1 MLLLPLQVQIVN
13 YSPNKR
19 VFYYHIALLKSP
31 LSPLTYQSEQSIS
44 LGTVVEVSLSKR
56 SVQGVVIAE
65 VEKPEFECASISFTC
80 KTFYPLKTL
89 ELARFIAEYYVCS
102 LGEALALFVPH
113 SQNIL
118 HVNEKI
124 TTNIELSSE
133 QQKAYEFIDAQATS
147 LIFGDTG
154 SGKTEI
160 YMKLF
165 EKIINEGNQAIF
177 LLPEIGL
184 TPQMKNRLKHHFG
197 TQVAIWHSKIS
208 VKKKEQILSDL
219 SVGKISIVAGTRSA
233 LFLPFQQL
241 GLIVVDEEHDES
253 YKSGNR
259 PRYNAK
265 DLALLFGQKLGC
277 KVLLGSATPT
287 LASFH
292 KLPTFR
298 LKGTFFDSS
307 SHIMYDDGEHGLSF
321 KMTQAIE
328 KALAAKKQVI
338 VFLPTRANFKY
349 ITCKSCGANVECP
362 FCSVGMSLHHAH
374 HALKCHYCNYTEVI
388 PTVCPK
394 CGHDEIVATRMG
406 TAEVSLKL
414 AEHFKEHVVQ
424 QFDRDEVRTEKQLSS
439 ILSQFNEHKIDI
451 MVGTQMLSKGHD
463 YHGVGLAVI
472 LGIDALLGM
481 SDFRSREK
489 TLALVLQ
496 IAGRAGRKG
505 YGEVLIQSKNSD
517 FFKHYLG
524 DFEQFLKDE
533 LVFRKGLYP
542 PFKKMLRLMS
552 SHLKDEK
559 AKALI
564 DTVALIA
571 QNFPQVEVVGY
582 GKANISKIANKYRY
596 ELLARSDSSKALLE
610 FAHAVKLLHVEADMD
625 PLSFS

>member
-1 MLLLPLQVQIVN
+1 M
-13 YSPNKR
+13 
-19 VFYYHIALLKSP
+19 FYYHIALLKSP
-31 LSPLTYQSEQSIS
+31 LSPLTYQSEENFP
-44 LGTVVEVSLSKR
+44 LGAVVEVTLSKR
-56 SVQGVVIAE
+56 TIQGVVVAS
-65 VEKPEFECASISFTC
+65 VKKPSFECASILFTC
-80 KTFYPLKTL
+80 KTFYPHKTL

-102 LGEALALFVPH
+102 LGEALNLFVPH
-113 SQNIL
+113 SPNAL
-118 HVNEKI
+118 HVNEKNTTDI
-124 TTNIELSSE
+124 TLSTE
-133 QQKAYEFIDAQATS
+133 QEKAYDFIQVHPTS
-147 LIFGDTG
+147 LLFGDTG

-165 EKIINEGNQAIF
+165 EQTINEGKQAIF

-197 TQVAIWHSKIS
+197 KHVAIWHSKITA
-208 VKKKEQILSDL
+208 KKKEQILSDIHE
-219 SVGKISIVAGTRSA
+219 GKISIIAGTRSA
-233 LFLPFQQL
+233 LFLPLQHL

-287 LASFH
+287 LTSFY
-292 KLPTFR
+292 KVPTFR
-298 LKGTFFDSS
+298 LKGTFFESQS
-307 SHIMYDDGEHGLSF
+307 YIMYDDGEHGLSF
-321 KMTQAIE
+321 KMTQAIQ
-328 KALAAKKQVI
+328 KALNAHKQVI

-349 ITCKSCGANVECP
+349 ITCKQCGANVECP
-362 FCSVGMSLHHAH
+362 FCSVGMSIHHNMN
-374 HALKCHYCNYTEVI
+374 ALKCHYCNYTEVI
-388 PTVCPK
+388 PKACPK
-394 CGHDEIVATRMG
+394 CGCEEIVATRMG
-406 TAEVSLKL
+406 TAEVSQKL
-414 AEHFKEHVVQ
+414 TEHFHEHVVQ
-424 QFDRDEVRTEKQLSS
+424 QFDRDEVRTEKKLSE
-439 ILSQFNEHKIDI
+439 ILSDFNEHKIDI

-472 LGIDALLGM
+472 LGVDALLGM

-505 YGEVLIQSKNSD
+505 YGEVLIQSKNSE
-517 FFKHYLG
+517 FFKQYLG

-552 SHLKDEK
+552 AHVKDEK
-559 AKALI
+559 AKELI
-564 DTVALIA
+564 DKVALIA
-571 QNFPQVEVVGY
+571 QRFPQVEVVGF
-582 GKANISKIANKYRY
+582 GKANIAKIANKYRY

-610 FAHAVKLLHVEADMD
+610 LAHAVKLLHVEADID

>member
-1 MLLLPLQVQIVN
+1 MH
-13 YSPNKR
+13 
-19 VFYYHIALLKSP
+19 YYQIALLKSP
-31 LSPLTYQSEQSIS
+31 LLPLTYQSEQALL
-44 LGTVVEVSLSKR
+44 LGSVVEVTLSKR
-56 SVQGVVIAE
+56 TIQGVVIAE
-65 VEKPEFECASISFTC
+65 VEKPSFTCEAISFTC
-80 KTFYPLKTL
+80 KTFYPSKTL

-102 LGEALALFVPH
+102 LGEALALFVPY
-113 SQNIL
+113 SQNVL

-124 TTNIELSSE
+124 TTDIQLSIE
-133 QQKAYEFIDAQATS
+133 QQNAYQFIEEHSTS
-147 LIFGDTG
+147 LLFGDTG

-165 EKIINEGNQAIF
+165 EKTINEGKQVIF

-197 TQVAIWHSKIS
+197 VHVAIWHSKIS
-208 VKKKEQILSDL
+208 AKKKEQILTHL
-219 SVGKISIVAGTRSA
+219 QEGKISIIAGTRSA
-233 LFLPFQQL
+233 LFLPVQNL

-253 YKSGNR
+253 YKSSNR

-287 LASFH
+287 LSSFH
-292 KLPTFR
+292 KIPTFR
-298 LKGTFFDSS
+298 LKGTFFDSQS
-307 SHIMYDDGEHGLSF
+307 YVMYDDEQGLSF
-321 KMTQAIE
+321 KMIQAIQ
-328 KALAAKKQVI
+328 KALDAKKQVV
-338 VFLPTRANFKY
+338 VFVPTRANYKY
-349 ITCKSCGANVECP
+349 ITCKSCGSNVECP
-362 FCSVGMSLHHAH
+362 YCSVGMSLHQNM

-388 PTVCPK
+388 PTACPK
-394 CGHDEIVATRMG
+394 CGCEDIVATRMG
-406 TAEVSLKL
+406 TAEVSQKL
-414 AEHFKEHVVQ
+414 SEHFHTHIVQ
-424 QFDRDEVRTEKQLSS
+424 QFDRDEVKTEKKLSE
-439 ILSQFNEHKIDI
+439 ILSDFNEHKIDI

-463 YHGVGLAVI
+463 YHDVGLAVI

-481 SDFRSREK
+481 NDFRSREK

-517 FFKHYLG
+517 FLKQYLG

-533 LVFRKGLYP
+533 LMFRKGLYP

-552 SHLKDEK
+552 AHMKDEK

-564 DTVALIA
+564 DQVALMA
-571 QNFPQVEVVGY
+571 QHFPQVEVVGY
-582 GKANISKIANKYRY
+582 GKANIAKIANKYRY
-596 ELLARSDSSKALLE
+596 ELLARSDSSRALLE
-610 FAHAVKLLHVEADMD
+610 FAHAVKLLHVEADVD

>member
-1 MLLLPLQVQIVN
+1 M
-13 YSPNKR
+13 
-19 VFYYHIALLKSP
+19 FYYHIALLKSP
-31 LSPLTYQSEQSIS
+31 LSPLTYQSERMLQI
-44 LGTVVEVSLSKR
+44 GAIVEVPLSKR
-56 SVQGVVIAE
+56 TTEGVVIAE
-65 VEKPEFECASISFTC
+65 VEKPSFACELISSMC
-80 KTFYPLKTL
+80 KAFYPVKTL

-102 LGEALALFVPH
+102 LGEALSLFVPYQ
-113 SQNIL
+113 QNTVHIKETISTDI
-118 HVNEKI
+118 H
-124 TTNIELSSE
+124 LSHE
-133 QQKAYEFIDAQATS
+133 QQKAYDYINVHAAS
-147 LIFGDTG
+147 LLFGDTG

-165 EKIINEGNQAIF
+165 ERSINEGKQVIF

-197 TQVAIWHSKIS
+197 THVAIWHSKIS
-208 VKKKEQILSDL
+208 AKKKEQILYDL
-219 SVGKISIVAGTRSA
+219 ADGKVSIIAGTRSA
-233 LFLPFQQL
+233 LFLPLSRL

-277 KVLLGSATPT
+277 HVVLGSATPT
-287 LASFH
+287 LSSFQ

-298 LKGTFFDSS
+298 LKGTFFDSK
-307 SHIMYDDGEHGLSF
+307 SHIMYDESEHGISF
-321 KMTQAIE
+321 VMTQAIE
-328 KALAAKKQVI
+328 KALRAKKQVI

-349 ITCKSCGANVECP
+349 ITCKSCGAHVECP
-362 FCSVGMSLHHAH
+362 FCSVGMSIHHNMN
-374 HALKCHYCNYTEVI
+374 ALKCHYCNYTEVI
-388 PTVCPK
+388 PKVCPK
-394 CGHDEIVATRMG
+394 CGHNEIIATRMG
-406 TAEVSLKL
+406 TAEVSQKL
-414 AEHFKEHVVQ
+414 SEHFKEYVVQ

-439 ILSQFNEHKIDI
+439 ILSDFNEHKIDI

-472 LGIDALLGM
+472 LGVDALLGM

-489 TLALVLQ
+489 TLALVQQ

-517 FFKHYLG
+517 FFKQYLS
-524 DFEQFLKDE
+524 DFEQFINDE

-552 SHLKDEK
+552 SHVKDEK
-559 AKALI
+559 AKELI
-564 DTVALIA
+564 EKVALMA
-571 QNFPQVEVVGY
+571 QHFPHVEVVGH
-582 GKANISKIANKYRY
+582 GKANIAKIANKYRY

-610 FAHAVKLLHVEADMD
+610 LAHAVKMLHVEADMD

>member
-1 MLLLPLQVQIVN
+1 MLQIGA
-13 YSPNKR
+13 
-19 VFYYHIALLKSP
+19 I
-31 LSPLTYQSEQSIS
+31 
-44 LGTVVEVSLSKR
+44 VEVPLSKR
-56 SVQGVVIAE
+56 TTEGVVIAE
-65 VEKPEFECASISFTC
+65 VEKPSFSCELISSTC
-80 KTFYPLKTL
+80 KAFYLVKTL

-102 LGEALALFVPH
+102 LGEALSLFVPYQ
-113 SQNIL
+113 QNTVHIKETISTDI
-118 HVNEKI
+118 H
-124 TTNIELSSE
+124 LSHE
-133 QQKAYEFIDAQATS
+133 QQKAYDYINVHAAS
-147 LIFGDTG
+147 LLFGDTG

-165 EKIINEGNQAIF
+165 EKSINEGKQVIF

-197 TQVAIWHSKIS
+197 THVAIWHSKIS
-208 VKKKEQILSDL
+208 AKKKEQILNDL
-219 SVGKISIVAGTRSA
+219 ADGKVSIIAGTRSA
-233 LFLPFQQL
+233 LFLPLSRL

-277 KVLLGSATPT
+277 QVVLGSATPT
-287 LASFH
+287 LSSFQ

-298 LKGTFFDSS
+298 LKGTFFDSK
-307 SHIMYDDGEHGLSF
+307 SHIMYDESEHGISF
-321 KMTQAIE
+321 VMTQAIE
-328 KALAAKKQVI
+328 KALRAKKQVI

-349 ITCKSCGANVECP
+349 ITCKSCGTHVECP
-362 FCSVGMSLHHAH
+362 FCSVGMSIHHNMN
-374 HALKCHYCNYTEVI
+374 ALKCHYCNYTEVI
-388 PTVCPK
+388 PKVCPK
-394 CGHDEIVATRMG
+394 CGHDEIIATRMG
-406 TAEVSLKL
+406 TAEVSQKL
-414 AEHFKEHVVQ
+414 SEHFKEYVVQ

-439 ILSQFNEHKIDI
+439 ILSDFNEHKIDI

-472 LGIDALLGM
+472 LGVDALLGM

-489 TLALVLQ
+489 TLALVQQ

-517 FFKHYLG
+517 FFKQYLS
-524 DFEQFLKDE
+524 DFEQFINDE

-552 SHLKDEK
+552 SHVKDEK
-559 AKALI
+559 AKELI
-564 DTVALIA
+564 EKVALMA
-571 QNFPQVEVVGY
+571 QHFPHVEVVGH
-582 GKANISKIANKYRY
+582 GKANIAKIANKYRY

-610 FAHAVKLLHVEADMD
+610 LAHAVKMLHVEADID

>member
-1 MLLLPLQVQIVN
+1 M
-13 YSPNKR
+13 
-19 VFYYHIALLKSP
+19 FYYHIALLKSP
-31 LSPLTYQSEQSIS
+31 LSPLTYQSEQM
-44 LGTVVEVSLSKR
+44 LQVGTIVEVTLSKR
-56 SVQGVVIAE
+56 TTQGVVIAS
-65 VEKPEFECASISFTC
+65 VEKPEFECESISLTC
-80 KTFYPLKTL
+80 KIFYPQKTV

-102 LGEALALFVPH
+102 LGEALSLFVPY
-113 SQNIL
+113 SQNAL
-118 HVNEKI
+118 HVKESIATDIK
-124 TTNIELSSE
+124 LSDE
-133 QQKAYEFIDAQATS
+133 QQKAYDFIEAQKAS
-147 LIFGDTG
+147 LLFGDTG

-165 EKIINEGNQAIF
+165 EKTINEGKQAIF

-197 TQVAIWHSKIS
+197 TRVAIWHSKIS
-208 VKKKEQILSDL
+208 AKKKEQILSDL
-219 SVGKISIVAGTRSA
+219 EEGKVSIIAGTRSA
-233 LFLPFQQL
+233 LFLPLSHL

-287 LASFH
+287 LGSFH
-292 KLPTFR
+292 KIPTFR
-298 LKGTFFDSS
+298 LKGTFFDSQS
-307 SHIMYDDGEHGLSF
+307 YIMYDDGEHGLSY
-321 KMTQAIE
+321 KMTEAIQ
-328 KALAAKKQVI
+328 KALNAKKQVI

-362 FCSVGMSLHHAH
+362 FCSVGMSIHHNMN
-374 HALKCHYCNYTEVI
+374 ALKCHYCNYTEVI
-388 PTVCPK
+388 PKVCPK
-394 CGHDEIVATRMG
+394 CGCEEIVATRMG
-406 TAEVSLKL
+406 TAEVSQKL
-414 AEHFKEHVVQ
+414 TEHYHEHVVQ
-424 QFDRDEVRTEKQLSS
+424 QFDRDEVRTEKKLSE
-439 ILSQFNEHKIDI
+439 ILSDFNEHKIDI

-472 LGIDALLGM
+472 LGVDALLGM

-489 TLALVLQ
+489 TLALVQQ

-517 FFKHYLG
+517 FFKQYLS
-524 DFEQFLKDE
+524 DFEQFLNDE

-552 SHLKDEK
+552 SHVKDDK
-559 AKALI
+559 AKELI
-564 DTVALIA
+564 EKVALIA

-610 FAHAVKLLHVEADMD
+610 LAHAVKLLHVEADID

>member
-1 MLLLPLQVQIVN
+1 M
-13 YSPNKR
+13 
-19 VFYYHIALLKSP
+19 FYYHIALLKSP
-31 LSPLTYQSEQSIS
+31 LSPLTYQSEQMLQI
-44 LGTVVEVSLSKR
+44 GAIVEVPLSKR
-56 SVQGVVIAE
+56 TTEGVVIAE
-65 VEKPEFECASISFTC
+65 VEKPSFSCELISSTG
-80 KTFYPLKTL
+80 KAFYPVKTL

-102 LGEALALFVPH
+102 LGEALSLFVPYQ
-113 SQNIL
+113 QNTVHIKETISTDI
-118 HVNEKI
+118 H
-124 TTNIELSSE
+124 LSHE
-133 QQKAYEFIDAQATS
+133 QQKAYDYINVHSAS
-147 LIFGDTG
+147 LLFGDTG

-165 EKIINEGNQAIF
+165 EKSINEGKQVIF

-197 TQVAIWHSKIS
+197 THVAIWHSKIS
-208 VKKKEQILSDL
+208 TKKKEQILNDL
-219 SVGKISIVAGTRSA
+219 ADGKVSIIAGTRSA
-233 LFLPFQQL
+233 LFLPLSRL

-277 KVLLGSATPT
+277 HVVLGSATPT
-287 LASFH
+287 LSSFQ

-298 LKGTFFDSS
+298 LKGTFFDSK
-307 SHIMYDDGEHGLSF
+307 SHIMYDESEHGISF
-321 KMTQAIE
+321 VMTQAIE
-328 KALAAKKQVI
+328 KALRAKKQVI

-349 ITCKSCGANVECP
+349 ITCKSCGAHVECP
-362 FCSVGMSLHHAH
+362 FCSVGMSIHHNMN
-374 HALKCHYCNYTEVI
+374 ALKCHYCNYTEVI
-388 PTVCPK
+388 PKVCPK
-394 CGHDEIVATRMG
+394 CGHDEIIATRMG
-406 TAEVSLKL
+406 TAEVSQKL
-414 AEHFKEHVVQ
+414 SEHFKEYVVQ

-439 ILSQFNEHKIDI
+439 ILSDFNEHKIDI

-472 LGIDALLGM
+472 LGVDALLGM

-489 TLALVLQ
+489 TLALVQQ

-517 FFKHYLG
+517 FFKQYLS
-524 DFEQFLKDE
+524 DFEQFINDE

-552 SHLKDEK
+552 SHVKDEK
-559 AKALI
+559 AKELI
-564 DTVALIA
+564 EKVALMA
-571 QNFPQVEVVGY
+571 QHFPHVEVVGH
-582 GKANISKIANKYRY
+582 GKANIAKIANKYRY

-610 FAHAVKLLHVEADMD
+610 LAHAVKMLHVEADID

>member
-1 MLLLPLQVQIVN
+1 M
-13 YSPNKR
+13 
-19 VFYYHIALLKSP
+19 FYYHIALLKSP
-31 LSPLTYQSEQSIS
+31 LSPLTYQSEQMLQI
-44 LGTVVEVSLSKR
+44 GAIVEVPLSKR
-56 SVQGVVIAE
+56 ITEGVVIAE
-65 VEKPEFECASISFTC
+65 VEKPSFACELISSMC
-80 KTFYPLKTL
+80 KAFYPTKTL

-102 LGEALALFVPH
+102 LGEALALFVPYT
-113 SQNIL
+113 QDA
-118 HVNEKI
+118 
-124 TTNIELSSE
+124 LSLKETISTDIMLSEE
-133 QQKAYEFIDAQATS
+133 QQKAYAFIEAHSTS
-147 LIFGDTG
+147 LLFGDTG

-165 EKIINEGNQAIF
+165 EKSINEGKQVIF

-197 TQVAIWHSKIS
+197 THVAIWHSKIS
-208 VKKKEQILSDL
+208 AKKKEQILNDL
-219 SVGKISIVAGTRSA
+219 SDGKVSIIAGTRSA
-233 LFLPFQQL
+233 LFLPLSRL

-277 KVLLGSATPT
+277 QVVLGSATPT
-287 LASFH
+287 LSSFQ

-298 LKGTFFDSS
+298 LKGTFFDSK
-307 SHIMYDDGEHGLSF
+307 SHIMYDESEHGISF
-321 KMTQAIE
+321 IMTKAIE
-328 KALAAKKQVI
+328 KALRAKKQVI

-349 ITCKSCGANVECP
+349 ITCKSCGAHVECP
-362 FCSVGMSLHHAH
+362 FCSVGMSIHHNMN
-374 HALKCHYCNYTEVI
+374 ALKCHYCNYTEVI
-388 PTVCPK
+388 PKVCPK
-394 CGHDEIVATRMG
+394 CGHDEIIATRMG
-406 TAEVSLKL
+406 TAEVSQKL
-414 AEHFKEHVVQ
+414 SEHFKEYVVQ

-439 ILSQFNEHKIDI
+439 ILSDFNEHKIDI

-472 LGIDALLGM
+472 LGVDALLGM

-489 TLALVLQ
+489 TLALVQQ

-517 FFKHYLG
+517 FFKQYLS
-524 DFEQFLKDE
+524 DFEQFINDE

-552 SHLKDEK
+552 SHVKDEK
-559 AKALI
+559 AKELI
-564 DTVALIA
+564 EKVALMA
-571 QNFPQVEVVGY
+571 QHFPHVEVVGH
-582 GKANISKIANKYRY
+582 GKANIAKIANKYRY

-610 FAHAVKLLHVEADMD
+610 LAHAVKMLHVEADMD

>member
-1 MLLLPLQVQIVN
+1 
-13 YSPNKR
+13 

-31 LSPLTYQSEQSIS
+31 LSPLTYQSEQI
-44 LGTVVEVSLSKR
+44 LKIGTIVEAPLSKR
-56 SVQGVVIAE
+56 TTEGVVIAE
-65 VEKPEFECASISFTC
+65 VEKPSFACELISSMC
-80 KTFYPLKTL
+80 KAFYPVKTL

-102 LGEALALFVPH
+102 LGEALSLFVPYQ
-113 SQNIL
+113 QNTVHIKETISTDI
-118 HVNEKI
+118 H
-124 TTNIELSSE
+124 LSHE
-133 QQKAYEFIDAQATS
+133 QQKAYDYINAHAVS
-147 LIFGDTG
+147 LLFGDTG

-165 EKIINEGNQAIF
+165 EKSINEGKQVIF

-197 TQVAIWHSKIS
+197 TYVAIWHSKIS
-208 VKKKEQILSDL
+208 AKKKEQILNDL
-219 SVGKISIVAGTRSA
+219 ADGKVSIIAGTRSA
-233 LFLPFQQL
+233 LFLPLSRL

-277 KVLLGSATPT
+277 HVVLGSATPT
-287 LASFH
+287 LSSFQ

-298 LKGTFFDSS
+298 LKGTFFDSK
-307 SHIMYDDGEHGLSF
+307 SHIMYDESEHGISF
-321 KMTQAIE
+321 AMTQAIE
-328 KALAAKKQVI
+328 KALRAKKQVI

-349 ITCKSCGANVECP
+349 ITCKSCGAHVECP
-362 FCSVGMSLHHAH
+362 FCSVGMSIHHNMN
-374 HALKCHYCNYTEVI
+374 ALKCHYCNYTEVI
-388 PTVCPK
+388 PKVCPK
-394 CGHDEIVATRMG
+394 CGHNEIIATRMG
-406 TAEVSLKL
+406 TAEVSQKL
-414 AEHFKEHVVQ
+414 SEHFKEYVVQ

-439 ILSQFNEHKIDI
+439 ILSDFNEHKIDI

-472 LGIDALLGM
+472 LGVDALLGM

-489 TLALVLQ
+489 TLALVQQ

-517 FFKHYLG
+517 FFKQYLS
-524 DFEQFLKDE
+524 DFEQFINDE

-552 SHLKDEK
+552 SHVKDEK
-559 AKALI
+559 AKELI
-564 DTVALIA
+564 EKVALMA
-571 QNFPQVEVVGY
+571 QHFPHVEVVGH
-582 GKANISKIANKYRY
+582 GKANIAKIANKYRY

-610 FAHAVKLLHVEADMD
+610 LAHAVKMLHVEADMD

>member
-1 MLLLPLQVQIVN
+1 M
-13 YSPNKR
+13 
-19 VFYYHIALLKSP
+19 FYYHIALLKSP
-31 LSPLTYQSEQSIS
+31 LSPLTYQSERMLQI
-44 LGTVVEVSLSKR
+44 GAIVEVPLSKR
-56 SVQGVVIAE
+56 TTEGVVIAE
-65 VEKPEFECASISFTC
+65 VEKPSFACELISSMC
-80 KTFYPLKTL
+80 KAFYPVKTL

-102 LGEALALFVPH
+102 LGEALSLFVPYQ
-113 SQNIL
+113 QNTVHIKETISTDI
-118 HVNEKI
+118 H
-124 TTNIELSSE
+124 LSHE
-133 QQKAYEFIDAQATS
+133 QQKAYDYINVHAAS
-147 LIFGDTG
+147 LLFGDTG

-165 EKIINEGNQAIF
+165 ERSINEGKQVIF

-197 TQVAIWHSKIS
+197 THVAIWHSKIS
-208 VKKKEQILSDL
+208 AKKKEQILYDL
-219 SVGKISIVAGTRSA
+219 ADGKVSIIAGTRSA
-233 LFLPFQQL
+233 LFLPLSRL

-277 KVLLGSATPT
+277 HVVLGSATPT
-287 LASFH
+287 LSSFQ

-298 LKGTFFDSS
+298 LKGTFFDSK
-307 SHIMYDDGEHGLSF
+307 SHIIYDESEHGISF
-321 KMTQAIE
+321 VMTQAIE
-328 KALAAKKQVI
+328 KALRAKKQVI

-349 ITCKSCGANVECP
+349 ITCKSCGAHVECP
-362 FCSVGMSLHHAH
+362 FCSVGMSIHHNMN
-374 HALKCHYCNYTEVI
+374 ALKCHYCNYTEVI
-388 PTVCPK
+388 PKVCPK
-394 CGHDEIVATRMG
+394 CGHNEIIATRMG
-406 TAEVSLKL
+406 TAEVSQKL
-414 AEHFKEHVVQ
+414 SEHFKEYVVQ

-439 ILSQFNEHKIDI
+439 ILSDFNEHKIDI

-472 LGIDALLGM
+472 LGVDALLGM

-489 TLALVLQ
+489 TLALVQQ

-517 FFKHYLG
+517 FFKQYLS
-524 DFEQFLKDE
+524 DFEQFINDE

-552 SHLKDEK
+552 SHVKDEK
-559 AKALI
+559 AKELI
-564 DTVALIA
+564 EKVALMA
-571 QNFPQVEVVGY
+571 QHFPHVEVVGH
-582 GKANISKIANKYRY
+582 GKANIAKIANKYRY

-610 FAHAVKLLHVEADMD
+610 LAHAVKMLHVEADID

>member
-1 MLLLPLQVQIVN
+1 M
-13 YSPNKR
+13 
-19 VFYYHIALLKSP
+19 FYYHIALLKSP
-31 LSPLTYQSEQSIS
+31 LSPLTYQSERMLQIGAI
-44 LGTVVEVSLSKR
+44 LEVPLSKR
-56 SVQGVVIAE
+56 TTEGVVIAE
-65 VEKPEFECASISFTC
+65 VEKPSFACELISSMC
-80 KTFYPLKTL
+80 KAFYLVKTL

-102 LGEALALFVPH
+102 LGEALSLFVPYQ
-113 SQNIL
+113 QNTVHIKETISTDI
-118 HVNEKI
+118 H
-124 TTNIELSSE
+124 LSHE
-133 QQKAYEFIDAQATS
+133 QQKAYDYINAHAAS
-147 LIFGDTG
+147 LLFGDTG

-165 EKIINEGNQAIF
+165 EKSINEGKQVIF

-197 TQVAIWHSKIS
+197 THVAIWHSKIS
-208 VKKKEQILSDL
+208 AKKKEQILNDL
-219 SVGKISIVAGTRSA
+219 ADGKVSIIAGTRSA
-233 LFLPFQQL
+233 LFLPLSRL

-277 KVLLGSATPT
+277 HVVLGSATPT
-287 LASFH
+287 LSSFQ

-298 LKGTFFDSS
+298 LRGTFFDSK
-307 SHIMYDDGEHGLSF
+307 SHIMYDESEHGISF
-321 KMTQAIE
+321 VMTQAIE
-328 KALAAKKQVI
+328 KALRGKKQVI

-349 ITCKSCGANVECP
+349 ITCKSCGAHVECP
-362 FCSVGMSLHHAH
+362 FCSVGMSIHHNMN
-374 HALKCHYCNYTEVI
+374 ALKCHYCNYTEVI
-388 PTVCPK
+388 PKVCPK
-394 CGHDEIVATRMG
+394 CGHDEIIATRMG
-406 TAEVSLKL
+406 TAEVSQKL
-414 AEHFKEHVVQ
+414 SEHFKEYVVQ

-439 ILSQFNEHKIDI
+439 ILSDFNEHKIDI

-472 LGIDALLGM
+472 LGVDALLGM

-489 TLALVLQ
+489 TLALVQQ

-517 FFKHYLG
+517 FFKQYLS
-524 DFEQFLKDE
+524 DFEQFINDE

-552 SHLKDEK
+552 SHVKDEK
-559 AKALI
+559 AKELI
-564 DTVALIA
+564 EKVALMA
-571 QNFPQVEVVGY
+571 QHFPHVEVVGH
-582 GKANISKIANKYRY
+582 GKANIAKIANKYRY

-610 FAHAVKLLHVEADMD
+610 LAHAVKMLHVEADID

>member
-1 MLLLPLQVQIVN
+1 M
-13 YSPNKR
+13 
-19 VFYYHIALLKSP
+19 FYYHIALLKSP
-31 LSPLTYQSEQSIS
+31 LSPLTYQSERMLQI
-44 LGTVVEVSLSKR
+44 GAIVEVPLSKR
-56 SVQGVVIAE
+56 TTEGVVIAE
-65 VEKPEFECASISFTC
+65 VEKPSFACELISSMC
-80 KTFYPLKTL
+80 KAFYLVKTL

-102 LGEALALFVPH
+102 LGEALSLFVPYQ
-113 SQNIL
+113 QNTVHIKETISTDI
-118 HVNEKI
+118 H
-124 TTNIELSSE
+124 LSHE
-133 QQKAYEFIDAQATS
+133 QQKAYDYINAHAAS
-147 LIFGDTG
+147 LLFGDTG

-165 EKIINEGNQAIF
+165 ERSINEGKQVIF

-197 TQVAIWHSKIS
+197 THVAIWHSKIS
-208 VKKKEQILSDL
+208 AKKKEQILNDL
-219 SVGKISIVAGTRSA
+219 ADGKVSIIAGTRSA
-233 LFLPFQQL
+233 LFLPLSRL

-277 KVLLGSATPT
+277 HVVLGSATPT
-287 LASFH
+287 LSSFQ

-298 LKGTFFDSS
+298 LRGTFFDSKN
-307 SHIMYDDGEHGLSF
+307 HIMYDESEHGISF
-321 KMTQAIE
+321 VMTQAIE
-328 KALAAKKQVI
+328 KALRAKKQVI

-349 ITCKSCGANVECP
+349 ITCKSCGAHVECP
-362 FCSVGMSLHHAH
+362 FCSVGMSIHHNMN
-374 HALKCHYCNYTEVI
+374 ALKCHYCNYTEVI
-388 PTVCPK
+388 PKVCPK
-394 CGHDEIVATRMG
+394 CGHNEIIATRMG
-406 TAEVSLKL
+406 TAEVSQKL
-414 AEHFKEHVVQ
+414 SEHFKEYVVQ

-439 ILSQFNEHKIDI
+439 ILSDFNEHKIDI

-472 LGIDALLGM
+472 LGVDALLGM

-489 TLALVLQ
+489 TLALVQQ

-517 FFKHYLG
+517 FFKQYLS
-524 DFEQFLKDE
+524 DFEQFINDE

-552 SHLKDEK
+552 SHVKDEK
-559 AKALI
+559 AKELI
-564 DTVALIA
+564 EKVALMA
-571 QNFPQVEVVGY
+571 QHFPHVEVVGH
-582 GKANISKIANKYRY
+582 GKANIAKIANKYRY

-610 FAHAVKLLHVEADMD
+610 LAHAVKMLHVEADMD

>member
-1 MLLLPLQVQIVN
+1 
-13 YSPNKR
+13 

-31 LSPLTYQSEQSIS
+31 LSPLTYQSERMLQIGAI
-44 LGTVVEVSLSKR
+44 LEVPLSKR
-56 SVQGVVIAE
+56 TTEGVVIAE
-65 VEKPEFECASISFTC
+65 VEKPSFACELISSMC
-80 KTFYPLKTL
+80 KAFYLVKTL

-102 LGEALALFVPH
+102 LGEALSLFVPYQ
-113 SQNIL
+113 QNTVHIKETISTDI
-118 HVNEKI
+118 H
-124 TTNIELSSE
+124 LSHE
-133 QQKAYEFIDAQATS
+133 QQKAYDYINAHAAS
-147 LIFGDTG
+147 LLFGDTG

-165 EKIINEGNQAIF
+165 EKSINEGKQVIF

-197 TQVAIWHSKIS
+197 THVAIWHSKIS
-208 VKKKEQILSDL
+208 AKKKEQILNDL
-219 SVGKISIVAGTRSA
+219 ADGKVSIIAGTRSA
-233 LFLPFQQL
+233 LFLPLSRL

-277 KVLLGSATPT
+277 HVVLGSATPT
-287 LASFH
+287 LSSFQ

-298 LKGTFFDSS
+298 LRGTFFDSK
-307 SHIMYDDGEHGLSF
+307 SHIMYDESEHGISF
-321 KMTQAIE
+321 VMTQAIE
-328 KALAAKKQVI
+328 KALRGKKQVI

-349 ITCKSCGANVECP
+349 ITCKSCGAHVECP
-362 FCSVGMSLHHAH
+362 FCSVGMSIHHNMN
-374 HALKCHYCNYTEVI
+374 ALKCHYCNYTEVI
-388 PTVCPK
+388 PKVCPK
-394 CGHDEIVATRMG
+394 CGHDEIIATRMG
-406 TAEVSLKL
+406 TAEVSQKL
-414 AEHFKEHVVQ
+414 SEHFKEYVVQ

-439 ILSQFNEHKIDI
+439 ILSDFNEHKIDI

-472 LGIDALLGM
+472 LGVDALLGM

-489 TLALVLQ
+489 TLALVQQ

-517 FFKHYLG
+517 FFKQYLS
-524 DFEQFLKDE
+524 DFEQFINDE

-552 SHLKDEK
+552 SHVKDEK
-559 AKALI
+559 AKELI
-564 DTVALIA
+564 EKVALMA
-571 QNFPQVEVVGY
+571 QHFPHVEVVGH
-582 GKANISKIANKYRY
+582 GKANIAKIANKYRY

-610 FAHAVKLLHVEADMD
+610 LAHAVKMLHVEADID

>member
-1 MLLLPLQVQIVN
+1 M
-13 YSPNKR
+13 
-19 VFYYHIALLKSP
+19 FYYHIALLKSP
-31 LSPLTYQSEQSIS
+31 LSPLTYQSERMLQI
-44 LGTVVEVSLSKR
+44 GAIVEVPLSKR
-56 SVQGVVIAE
+56 TTEGVVIAE
-65 VEKPEFECASISFTC
+65 VEKPSFACELISSTG
-80 KTFYPLKTL
+80 KAFYPVKTL

-102 LGEALALFVPH
+102 LGEALSLFVPYQ
-113 SQNIL
+113 QNTVHIKETISTDI
-118 HVNEKI
+118 H
-124 TTNIELSSE
+124 LSHE
-133 QQKAYEFIDAQATS
+133 QQKAYDYINAHAAS
-147 LIFGDTG
+147 LLFGDTG

-165 EKIINEGNQAIF
+165 EKSINEGKQVIF

-197 TQVAIWHSKIS
+197 THVAIWHSKIS
-208 VKKKEQILSDL
+208 AKKKEQILYDL
-219 SVGKISIVAGTRSA
+219 ADGKVSIIAGTRSA
-233 LFLPFQQL
+233 LFLPLSRL

-277 KVLLGSATPT
+277 HVVLGSATPT
-287 LASFH
+287 LSSFQ

-298 LKGTFFDSS
+298 LKGTFFDSK
-307 SHIMYDDGEHGLSF
+307 SHIMYDESEHGISF
-321 KMTQAIE
+321 VMTQAIE
-328 KALAAKKQVI
+328 KALRAKKQVI

-349 ITCKSCGANVECP
+349 ITCKSCGAHVECP
-362 FCSVGMSLHHAH
+362 FCSVGMSIHHNMN
-374 HALKCHYCNYTEVI
+374 ALKCHYCNYTEVI
-388 PTVCPK
+388 PKVCPK
-394 CGHDEIVATRMG
+394 CGHNEIIATRMG
-406 TAEVSLKL
+406 TAEVSQKL
-414 AEHFKEHVVQ
+414 SEHFKEYVVQ

-439 ILSQFNEHKIDI
+439 ILSDFNEHKIDI

-472 LGIDALLGM
+472 LGVDALLGM

-489 TLALVLQ
+489 TLALVQQ

-517 FFKHYLG
+517 FFKQYLS
-524 DFEQFLKDE
+524 DFEQFINDE

-552 SHLKDEK
+552 SHVKDEK
-559 AKALI
+559 AKELI
-564 DTVALIA
+564 EKVALMA
-571 QNFPQVEVVGY
+571 QHFPHVEVVGH
-582 GKANISKIANKYRY
+582 GKANIAKIANKYRY

-610 FAHAVKLLHVEADMD
+610 LAHAVKMLHVEADID

>member
-1 MLLLPLQVQIVN
+1 MLQIGA
-13 YSPNKR
+13 
-19 VFYYHIALLKSP
+19 I
-31 LSPLTYQSEQSIS
+31 
-44 LGTVVEVSLSKR
+44 VEVPLSKR
-56 SVQGVVIAE
+56 TTEGVVIAE
-65 VEKPEFECASISFTC
+65 VEKPSFSCELISSTC
-80 KTFYPLKTL
+80 KAFYLVKTL

-102 LGEALALFVPH
+102 LGEAISLFVPYQ
-113 SQNIL
+113 QNTVHIKETISTDI
-118 HVNEKI
+118 H
-124 TTNIELSSE
+124 LSHE
-133 QQKAYEFIDAQATS
+133 QQKAYDYINVHAAS
-147 LIFGDTG
+147 LLFGDTG

-165 EKIINEGNQAIF
+165 ERSINEGKQVIF

-197 TQVAIWHSKIS
+197 THVAIWHSKIS
-208 VKKKEQILSDL
+208 AKKKEQILNDL
-219 SVGKISIVAGTRSA
+219 ADGKVSIIAGTRSA
-233 LFLPFQQL
+233 LFLPLSRL

-277 KVLLGSATPT
+277 HVVLGSATPT
-287 LASFH
+287 LSSFQ

-298 LKGTFFDSS
+298 LRGTFFDSK
-307 SHIMYDDGEHGLSF
+307 SHIMYDESEHGISF
-321 KMTQAIE
+321 VMTQAIE
-328 KALAAKKQVI
+328 KALRAKKQVI

-349 ITCKSCGANVECP
+349 ITCKSCGAHVECP
-362 FCSVGMSLHHAH
+362 FCSVGMSIHHNMN
-374 HALKCHYCNYTEVI
+374 ALKCHYCNYTEVI
-388 PTVCPK
+388 PKVCPK
-394 CGHDEIVATRMG
+394 CGHDEIIATRMG
-406 TAEVSLKL
+406 TAEVSQKL
-414 AEHFKEHVVQ
+414 SEHFKEYVVQ

-439 ILSQFNEHKIDI
+439 ILSDFNEHKIDI

-472 LGIDALLGM
+472 LGVDALLGM

-489 TLALVLQ
+489 TLALVQQ

-517 FFKHYLG
+517 FFKQYLS
-524 DFEQFLKDE
+524 DFEQFINDE

-552 SHLKDEK
+552 SHVKDEK
-559 AKALI
+559 AKELI
-564 DTVALIA
+564 EKVALMA
-571 QNFPQVEVVGY
+571 QHFPHVEVVGH
-582 GKANISKIANKYRY
+582 GKANIAKIANKYRY

-610 FAHAVKLLHVEADMD
+610 LAHAVKMLHVEADMD

>member
-1 MLLLPLQVQIVN
+1 MLEI
-13 YSPNKR
+13 
-19 VFYYHIALLKSP
+19 
-31 LSPLTYQSEQSIS
+31 
-44 LGTVVEVSLSKR
+44 GTIVEVPLSKR
-56 SVQGVVIAE
+56 TTEGVVIVE
-65 VEKPEFECASISFTC
+65 VEKPSFACELISSMC
-80 KTFYPLKTL
+80 KAFYPTKTL

-102 LGEALALFVPH
+102 LGEALSLFVPYQ
-113 SQNIL
+113 QNTVHIKETISTDI
-118 HVNEKI
+118 H
-124 TTNIELSSE
+124 LSYE
-133 QQKAYEFIDAQATS
+133 QQKAYDYINMHAAS
-147 LIFGDTG
+147 LLFGDTG

-165 EKIINEGNQAIF
+165 ERSINEGKQVIF

-197 TQVAIWHSKIS
+197 THVAIWHSKIS
-208 VKKKEQILSDL
+208 AKKKEQILNDL
-219 SVGKISIVAGTRSA
+219 ANGKVSIIAGTRSA
-233 LFLPFQQL
+233 LFLPLSRL

-277 KVLLGSATPT
+277 HVVLGSATPT
-287 LASFH
+287 LSSFQ

-298 LKGTFFDSS
+298 LKGTFFDSK
-307 SHIMYDDGEHGLSF
+307 SHIMYDESEHGISF
-321 KMTQAIE
+321 AMTQAIE
-328 KALAAKKQVI
+328 KALRAKKQVI

-349 ITCKSCGANVECP
+349 ITCKSCGAHVECP
-362 FCSVGMSLHHAH
+362 FCSVGMSIHHNMN
-374 HALKCHYCNYTEVI
+374 ALKCHYCNYTEVI
-388 PTVCPK
+388 PKVCPK
-394 CGHDEIVATRMG
+394 CGHNEIIATRMG
-406 TAEVSLKL
+406 TAEVSQKL
-414 AEHFKEHVVQ
+414 SEHFKEYVVQ

-439 ILSQFNEHKIDI
+439 ILSDFNEHKIDI

-472 LGIDALLGM
+472 LGVDALLGM

-489 TLALVLQ
+489 TLALVQQ

-517 FFKHYLG
+517 FFKQYLS
-524 DFEQFLKDE
+524 DFEQFINDE

-552 SHLKDEK
+552 SHVKDEK
-559 AKALI
+559 AKELI
-564 DTVALIA
+564 EKVALMA
-571 QNFPQVEVVGY
+571 QHFPHVEVVGH
-582 GKANISKIANKYRY
+582 GKANIAKIANKYRY
-596 ELLARSDSSKALLE
+596 ELLARSNSSKALLE
-610 FAHAVKLLHVEADMD
+610 LAHAVKMLHVEADMD

>member
-1 MLLLPLQVQIVN
+1 M
-13 YSPNKR
+13 
-19 VFYYHIALLKSP
+19 YYYQIALLKSP
-31 LSPLTYQSEQSIS
+31 LLPLTYQSEQALL
-44 LGTVVEVSLSKR
+44 LGSVVEVTLSKR
-56 SVQGVVIAE
+56 TIQGVVIAE
-65 VEKPEFECASISFTC
+65 VEKPSFACEAISFTC
-80 KTFYPLKTL
+80 KTFYPSKTL

-102 LGEALALFVPH
+102 LGEALVLFVPY
-113 SQNIL
+113 SQNVL

-124 TTNIELSSE
+124 TTDIQLSIE
-133 QQKAYEFIDAQATS
+133 QQNAYQFIEEHSTS
-147 LIFGDTG
+147 LLFGDTG

-165 EKIINEGNQAIF
+165 EKTINEGKQVIF

-197 TQVAIWHSKIS
+197 VHVAIWHSKIS
-208 VKKKEQILSDL
+208 AKKKEQILTHL
-219 SVGKISIVAGTRSA
+219 QEGKISIIAGTRSA
-233 LFLPFQQL
+233 LFLPVQNL

-253 YKSGNR
+253 YKSSNR

-287 LASFH
+287 LSSFH
-292 KLPTFR
+292 KIPTFR
-298 LKGTFFDSS
+298 LKGTFFDSQS
-307 SHIMYDDGEHGLSF
+307 YVMYDDEQGLSF
-321 KMTQAIE
+321 KMIQAIQ
-328 KALAAKKQVI
+328 KALDAKKQVV
-338 VFLPTRANFKY
+338 VFVPTRANYKY
-349 ITCKSCGANVECP
+349 ITCKSCGSNVECP
-362 FCSVGMSLHHAH
+362 YCSVGMSLHQNM

-388 PTVCPK
+388 PTACPK
-394 CGHDEIVATRMG
+394 CGCEDIVATRMG
-406 TAEVSLKL
+406 TAEVSQKL
-414 AEHFKEHVVQ
+414 SEHFHTHIVQ
-424 QFDRDEVRTEKQLSS
+424 QFDRDEVKTEKKLSE
-439 ILSQFNEHKIDI
+439 ILSDFNEHKIDI

-463 YHGVGLAVI
+463 YHDVGLAVI

-481 SDFRSREK
+481 NDFRSREK

-517 FFKHYLG
+517 FLKQYLG

-533 LVFRKGLYP
+533 LMFRKGLYP

-552 SHLKDEK
+552 AHMKDEK

-564 DTVALIA
+564 DQVALMA
-571 QNFPQVEVVGY
+571 QHFPQVEVVGY
-582 GKANISKIANKYRY
+582 GKANIAKIANKYRY
-596 ELLARSDSSKALLE
+596 ELLARSDSSRALLE
-610 FAHAVKLLHVEADMD
+610 FAHAVKLLHVEADVD

>member
-1 MLLLPLQVQIVN
+1 M
-13 YSPNKR
+13 
-19 VFYYHIALLKSP
+19 FYYHIALLKSP
-31 LSPLTYQSEQSIS
+31 LSPLTYQSEQMLHI
-44 LGTVVEVSLSKR
+44 GAIVEVPLSKH
-56 SVQGVVIAE
+56 STEGVVIAE
-65 VEKPEFECASISFTC
+65 VEKPSFSCELISSTC
-80 KTFYPLKTL
+80 KAFYPVKTL

-102 LGEALALFVPH
+102 LGEALSLFVPYQ
-113 SQNIL
+113 QNTVHIKETISTDI
-118 HVNEKI
+118 H
-124 TTNIELSSE
+124 LSHE
-133 QQKAYEFIDAQATS
+133 QQKAYDYINVHAAS
-147 LIFGDTG
+147 LLFGDTG

-165 EKIINEGNQAIF
+165 ERSINEGKQVIF

-197 TQVAIWHSKIS
+197 THVAIWHSKIS
-208 VKKKEQILSDL
+208 AKKKEQILNDL
-219 SVGKISIVAGTRSA
+219 ADGKVSIIAGTRSA
-233 LFLPFQQL
+233 LFLPLSCL

-277 KVLLGSATPT
+277 QVVLGSATPT
-287 LASFH
+287 LSSFQ

-298 LKGTFFDSS
+298 LKGTFFDSK
-307 SHIMYDDGEHGLSF
+307 SHIMYDESEHGISF
-321 KMTQAIE
+321 IMTKAIE
-328 KALAAKKQVI
+328 KALNAKKQVI

-349 ITCKSCGANVECP
+349 ITCKSCGTHVECP
-362 FCSVGMSLHHAH
+362 FCSVGMSIHHNMN
-374 HALKCHYCNYTEVI
+374 ALKCHYCNYTEVI
-388 PTVCPK
+388 PKVCPK
-394 CGHDEIVATRMG
+394 CGHDEIIATRMG
-406 TAEVSLKL
+406 TAEVSQKL
-414 AEHFKEHVVQ
+414 SEHFKEYVVQ

-439 ILSQFNEHKIDI
+439 ILSDFNEHKIDI

-472 LGIDALLGM
+472 LGVDALLGM

-489 TLALVLQ
+489 TLALVQQ

-517 FFKHYLG
+517 FFKQYLS
-524 DFEQFLKDE
+524 DFEQFINDE

-552 SHLKDEK
+552 SHVKDEK
-559 AKALI
+559 AKELI
-564 DTVALIA
+564 EKVALMA
-571 QNFPQVEVVGY
+571 QHFPHVEVVGH
-582 GKANISKIANKYRY
+582 GKANIAKIANKYRY

-610 FAHAVKLLHVEADMD
+610 LAHAVKMLHVEADMD

>member
-1 MLLLPLQVQIVN
+1 MLEI
-13 YSPNKR
+13 
-19 VFYYHIALLKSP
+19 
-31 LSPLTYQSEQSIS
+31 
-44 LGTVVEVSLSKR
+44 GTIVEVPLSKR
-56 SVQGVVIAE
+56 TTEGVVIAE
-65 VEKPEFECASISFTC
+65 VEKPSFACELISSMC
-80 KTFYPLKTL
+80 KAFYPVKTL

-102 LGEALALFVPH
+102 LGEALSLFVPYQ
-113 SQNIL
+113 QNTVHIKETISTDI
-118 HVNEKI
+118 H
-124 TTNIELSSE
+124 LSHE
-133 QQKAYEFIDAQATS
+133 QQKAYDYINAHAAS
-147 LIFGDTG
+147 LLFGDTG

-165 EKIINEGNQAIF
+165 EKSINEGKQVIF

-197 TQVAIWHSKIS
+197 THVAIWHSKIS
-208 VKKKEQILSDL
+208 AKKKEQILNDL
-219 SVGKISIVAGTRSA
+219 ADGKVSIIAGTRSA
-233 LFLPFQQL
+233 LFLPLSRL

-277 KVLLGSATPT
+277 QVVLGSATPT
-287 LASFH
+287 LSSFQ

-298 LKGTFFDSS
+298 LKGTFFDSK
-307 SHIMYDDGEHGLSF
+307 SHIMYDESEHGISF
-321 KMTQAIE
+321 IMTKAIE
-328 KALAAKKQVI
+328 KALNAKKQVI

-349 ITCKSCGANVECP
+349 ITCKSCGTHVECP
-362 FCSVGMSLHHAH
+362 FCSVGMSIHHNMN
-374 HALKCHYCNYTEVI
+374 ALKCHYCNYTEVI
-388 PTVCPK
+388 PKVCPK
-394 CGHDEIVATRMG
+394 CGHDEIIATRMG
-406 TAEVSLKL
+406 TAEVSQKL
-414 AEHFKEHVVQ
+414 SEHFKEYVVQ

-439 ILSQFNEHKIDI
+439 ILSDFNEHKIDI

-472 LGIDALLGM
+472 LGVDALLGM

-489 TLALVLQ
+489 TLALVQQ

-517 FFKHYLG
+517 FFKQYLS
-524 DFEQFLKDE
+524 DFEQFINDE

-552 SHLKDEK
+552 SHVKDEK
-559 AKALI
+559 AKELI
-564 DTVALIA
+564 EKVALMA
-571 QNFPQVEVVGY
+571 QHFPHVEVVGH
-582 GKANISKIANKYRY
+582 GKANIAKIANKYRY

-610 FAHAVKLLHVEADMD
+610 LAHAVKMLHVEADMD

>member
-1 MLLLPLQVQIVN
+1 M
-13 YSPNKR
+13 
-19 VFYYHIALLKSP
+19 FYYHIALLKSP
-31 LSPLTYQSEQSIS
+31 LSPLTYRSEQRLQVGAI
-44 LGTVVEVSLSKR
+44 VEVPLSKR
-56 SVQGVVIAE
+56 LIEGVVIAE
-65 VEKPEFECASISFTC
+65 VEKPEFDCEAISLLR
-80 KTFYPLKTL
+80 KAFYLPKTL

-102 LGEALALFVPH
+102 LGEALALFVPYTQDAL
-113 SQNIL
+113 SL
-118 HVNEKI
+118 KETVS
-124 TTNIELSSE
+124 TTIMLSEE
-133 QQKAYEFIDAQATS
+133 QQKAYAFIEAHSTS
-147 LIFGDTG
+147 LLFGDTG

-165 EKIINEGNQAIF
+165 EQNMNEGKQAIF

-197 TQVAIWHSKIS
+197 THVAIWHSKIS
-208 VKKKEQILSDL
+208 AKKKEQILCEL
-219 SVGKISIVAGTRSA
+219 QEGKISIIAGTRSA
-233 LFLPFQQL
+233 LFLPVQNL

-277 KVLLGSATPT
+277 KVILGSATPT
-287 LASFH
+287 LSSFQ

-298 LKGTFFDSS
+298 LKGTFFDSK
-307 SHIMYDDGEHGLSF
+307 SHIMYDDGEHGISF
-321 KMTQAIE
+321 TMTQAIQ
-328 KALAAKKQVI
+328 KALNAKKQVI

-349 ITCKSCGANVECP
+349 ISCKSCGAHVECP
-362 FCSVGMSLHHAH
+362 FCSVGMSVHQSMN
-374 HALKCHYCNYTEVI
+374 ALKCHYCNYTEAI
-388 PTVCPK
+388 PKVCPK

-406 TAEVSLKL
+406 TAEVSQKL
-414 AEHFKEHVVQ
+414 SEHFSEYVVQ
-424 QFDRDEVRTEKQLSS
+424 QFDRDEVRTEKQLAS
-439 ILSQFNEHKIDI
+439 ILSDFNEHKIDI

-463 YHGVGLAVI
+463 YHGVGLVVI
-472 LGIDALLGM
+472 LGVDALLGM

-489 TLALVLQ
+489 TLALVQQ

-517 FFKHYLG
+517 FFKQYLS
-524 DFEQFLKDE
+524 DFEQFLNDE

-552 SHLKDEK
+552 SHVKDEK

-564 DTVALIA
+564 EKVALIA
-571 QNFPQVEVVGY
+571 QSFPQVEVVGY

-596 ELLARSDSSKALLE
+596 ELLARSDSTKALLE
-610 FAHAVKLLHVEADMD
+610 LAHSVKTLHIEADMD

>member
-1 MLLLPLQVQIVN
+1 M
-13 YSPNKR
+13 
-19 VFYYHIALLKSP
+19 FYYHIALLKSP
-31 LSPLTYQSEQSIS
+31 LSPLTYRFEQKLQVGAI
-44 LGTVVEVSLSKR
+44 VEVPLSKR
-56 SVQGVVIAE
+56 LIEGVVIAE
-65 VEKPEFECASISFTC
+65 VEKPEFDCETISLTGNA
-80 KTFYPLKTL
+80 FYLPKTL

-102 LGEALALFVPH
+102 LGEALALFVPYT
-113 SQNIL
+113 QDA
-118 HVNEKI
+118 
-124 TTNIELSSE
+124 LSLKETISTDIMLSEE
-133 QQKAYEFIDAQATS
+133 QQKAYAFIEAHSTS
-147 LIFGDTG
+147 LLFGDTG

-165 EKIINEGNQAIF
+165 EKSINEGKQVIF

-197 TQVAIWHSKIS
+197 THVAIWHSKIS
-208 VKKKEQILSDL
+208 AKKKEQILNDL
-219 SVGKISIVAGTRSA
+219 ADGKVSIIAGTRSA
-233 LFLPFQQL
+233 LFLPLSRL

-277 KVLLGSATPT
+277 HVVLGSATPT
-287 LASFH
+287 LSSFQ

-298 LKGTFFDSS
+298 LRGTFFDSK
-307 SHIMYDDGEHGLSF
+307 SHIMYDESEHGISF
-321 KMTQAIE
+321 VMTQAIE
-328 KALAAKKQVI
+328 KALRAKKQVI

-349 ITCKSCGANVECP
+349 ITCKSCGAHVECP
-362 FCSVGMSLHHAH
+362 FCSVGMSIHHNMN
-374 HALKCHYCNYTEVI
+374 ALKCHYCNYTEVI
-388 PTVCPK
+388 PKVCPK
-394 CGHDEIVATRMG
+394 CGHNEIIATRMG
-406 TAEVSLKL
+406 TAEVSQKL
-414 AEHFKEHVVQ
+414 SEHFKEYVVQ

-439 ILSQFNEHKIDI
+439 ILSDFNEHKIDI

-472 LGIDALLGM
+472 LGVDALLGM

-489 TLALVLQ
+489 TLALVQQ

-517 FFKHYLG
+517 FFKQYLS
-524 DFEQFLKDE
+524 DFEQFINDE

-552 SHLKDEK
+552 SHVKDEK
-559 AKALI
+559 AKELI
-564 DTVALIA
+564 EKVALMA
-571 QNFPQVEVVGY
+571 QHFPHVEVVGH
-582 GKANISKIANKYRY
+582 GKANIAKIANKYRY

-610 FAHAVKLLHVEADMD
+610 LAHAVKMLHVESDMD

>member
-1 MLLLPLQVQIVN
+1 MLQIGA
-13 YSPNKR
+13 
-19 VFYYHIALLKSP
+19 I
-31 LSPLTYQSEQSIS
+31 
-44 LGTVVEVSLSKR
+44 VEVPLSKR
-56 SVQGVVIAE
+56 TTEGVVIAE
-65 VEKPEFECASISFTC
+65 VEKPSFACELISSMC
-80 KTFYPLKTL
+80 KAFYPVKTL

-102 LGEALALFVPH
+102 LGEALSLFVPYQ
-113 SQNIL
+113 QNTVHIKETISTDI
-118 HVNEKI
+118 H
-124 TTNIELSSE
+124 LSHE
-133 QQKAYEFIDAQATS
+133 QQKAYDYINVHAAS
-147 LIFGDTG
+147 LLFGDTG

-165 EKIINEGNQAIF
+165 ERSINEGKQVIF

-197 TQVAIWHSKIS
+197 THVAIWHSKIS
-208 VKKKEQILSDL
+208 AKKKEQILYDL
-219 SVGKISIVAGTRSA
+219 ADGKVSIIAGTRSA
-233 LFLPFQQL
+233 LFLPLSRL

-277 KVLLGSATPT
+277 HVVLGSATPT
-287 LASFH
+287 LSSFQ

-298 LKGTFFDSS
+298 LKGTFFDSK
-307 SHIMYDDGEHGLSF
+307 SHIMYDESEHGISF
-321 KMTQAIE
+321 VMTQAIE
-328 KALAAKKQVI
+328 KALRAKKQVI

-349 ITCKSCGANVECP
+349 ITCKSCGAHVECP
-362 FCSVGMSLHHAH
+362 FCSVGMSIHHNMN
-374 HALKCHYCNYTEVI
+374 ALKCHYCNYTEVI
-388 PTVCPK
+388 PKVCPK
-394 CGHDEIVATRMG
+394 CGHNEIIATRMG
-406 TAEVSLKL
+406 TAEVSQKL
-414 AEHFKEHVVQ
+414 SEHFKEYVVQ

-439 ILSQFNEHKIDI
+439 ILSDFNEHKIDI

-472 LGIDALLGM
+472 LGVDALLGM

-489 TLALVLQ
+489 TLALVQQ

-517 FFKHYLG
+517 FFKQYLS
-524 DFEQFLKDE
+524 DFEQFINDE

-552 SHLKDEK
+552 SHVKDEK
-559 AKALI
+559 AKELI
-564 DTVALIA
+564 EKVALMA
-571 QNFPQVEVVGY
+571 QHFPHVEVVGH
-582 GKANISKIANKYRY
+582 GKANIAKIANKYRY

-610 FAHAVKLLHVEADMD
+610 LAHAVKMLHVEADMD

>member
-1 MLLLPLQVQIVN
+1 M
-13 YSPNKR
+13 
-19 VFYYHIALLKSP
+19 FYYHISLLKSP
-31 LSPLTYQSEQSIS
+31 LSPLTYQSEQMLEI
-44 LGTVVEVSLSKR
+44 GTIVEVPLSKR
-56 SVQGVVIAE
+56 TTEGVVIAE
-65 VEKPEFECASISFTC
+65 VEKPSFACELISSMC
-80 KTFYPLKTL
+80 KAFYPVKTL

-102 LGEALALFVPH
+102 LGEALSLFVPYQ
-113 SQNIL
+113 QNTVHIKETISTDI
-118 HVNEKI
+118 H
-124 TTNIELSSE
+124 LSHE
-133 QQKAYEFIDAQATS
+133 QQKAYDYINAHAAS
-147 LIFGDTG
+147 LLFGDTG

-165 EKIINEGNQAIF
+165 EKSINEGKQVIF

-197 TQVAIWHSKIS
+197 THVAIWHSKIS
-208 VKKKEQILSDL
+208 AKKKEQILNDL
-219 SVGKISIVAGTRSA
+219 ADGKVSIIAGTRSA
-233 LFLPFQQL
+233 LFLPLSRL

-277 KVLLGSATPT
+277 QVVLGSATPT
-287 LASFH
+287 LSSFQ

-298 LKGTFFDSS
+298 LKGTFFDSK
-307 SHIMYDDGEHGLSF
+307 SHIMYDESEHGISF
-321 KMTQAIE
+321 IMTKAIE
-328 KALAAKKQVI
+328 KALNAKKQVI

-349 ITCKSCGANVECP
+349 ITCKSCGTHVECP
-362 FCSVGMSLHHAH
+362 FCSVGMSIHHNMN
-374 HALKCHYCNYTEVI
+374 ALKCHYCNYTEVI
-388 PTVCPK
+388 PKVCPK
-394 CGHDEIVATRMG
+394 CGHDEIIATRMG
-406 TAEVSLKL
+406 TAEVSQKL
-414 AEHFKEHVVQ
+414 SEHFKEYVVQ

-439 ILSQFNEHKIDI
+439 ILSDFNEHKIDI

-472 LGIDALLGM
+472 LGVDALLGM

-489 TLALVLQ
+489 TLALVQQ

-517 FFKHYLG
+517 FFKQYLS
-524 DFEQFLKDE
+524 DFEQFINDE

-552 SHLKDEK
+552 SHVKDEK
-559 AKALI
+559 AKELI
-564 DTVALIA
+564 EKVALMA
-571 QNFPQVEVVGY
+571 QHFPHVEVVGH
-582 GKANISKIANKYRY
+582 GKANIAKIANKYRY

-610 FAHAVKLLHVEADMD
+610 LAHAVKMLHVEADMD